1 MPRQTIVVYIQ
12 YVAKSHAYV
21 RKQEK
26 NDSLPS
32 MDCLFVFLSPHSV
45 RVKKFRVRVSA
56 RADSPCSSR
65 ASEYHRGNLDR
76 GCVPSLPFPF
86 RPLPCAAAYCSRDL
100 LCGFAS
106 LSLLRHA
113 AAATLHCTP
122 AVRVASLVSH
132 E

>member
-1 MPRQTIVVYIQ
+1 MVY
-12 YVAKSHAYV
+12 
-21 RKQEK
+21 
-26 NDSLPS
+26 
-32 MDCLFVFLSPHSV
+32 LFFFPPHSVRVRVRVRV

-56 RADSPCSSR
+56 RADSPRSSR
-65 ASEYHRGNLDR
+65 ASESHRGNLDR
-76 GCVPSLPFPF
+76 GCVPSLPFGPSLLPF
-86 RPLPCAAAYCSRDL
+86 RPLPLPCAAAYCSRDL
-100 LCGFAS
+100 LFGFAS